1 MSTGT
6 PSSFVPAMD
15 SETAGQLEFAQ
26 ALELVSQRAVSE
38 AGAASV
44 RRRVPTA
51 SIDEVREELAA
62 VAELADLIDRG
73 EGLYPQSVADVR
85 PVLERLEIPGSVLEG
100 AQLSELGQVVQ
111 AIQTMVR
118 DLDGLRKH
126 GPRIHAL
133 VVEPP
138 PTTLTR
144 RLAAAID
151 VDGAVKDTASD
162 EVARTRRNI
171 RTTRDRLI
179 KLLDSLLKRFSS
191 AVSSD
196 AGMTMRSGRYV
207 IPVRRES
214 HSRVKGIVHGESGSG
229 ATWFIE
235 PEEAVTLGN
244 ELNACD
250 AAESRAV
257 LKVLRDL
264 TELVRP
270 HAEQILEGWNMCV
283 RVDDLYARARY
294 ALDVEAIVPALVEA
308 PAPLVIRL
316 GRHPLLLAE
325 LETVVPFD
333 LETENNERVIVVSG
347 PNTGGKTVLL
357 KAVGLINAMAQSGV
371 IPPVGAGT
379 TLPVFETIF
388 ADIGDH
394 QSISESLSTFGG
406 HIAALKAVLG
416 TADNRSL
423 VLLDE
428 FGTGTDP
435 SEGAALAG
443 AVLQTLCDRGCVAVA
458 TTHLSQLKQL
468 ASETEGAINASLQF
482 DPDRLEPTY
491 RVVKGIPGR
500 SYGLAIARRLGFPH
514 EVLMLAEELQPDAER
529 SLEAL
534 LAGVEERDKELT
546 AKSREVANA
555 SARIVAQRDGLDQLR
570 SELARRAAELDEK
583 ARDIELNG
591 RAEAR
596 RFLLDARK
604 RVEEALGVARAA
616 VSEATAKEARRL
628 VEEGARD
635 ERNALKRLEKEAR
648 KQGWTIRGP
657 DRKAKQQQ
665 ETSDVASRVKR
676 RTPPLLH
683 VTTRAAQTE
692 IDLRGMTADEAEEA
706 VLRAMDDAV
715 VADLDAVRIIHGKG
729 TGALRERVSQ
739 VLSQDTRVV
748 SFHTSPPHQGGWGVT
763 IAELNV

>member
-1 MSTGT
+1 
-6 PSSFVPAMD
+6 MD
-15 SETAGQLEFAQ
+15 SETAGQIEFAQ
-26 ALELVSQRAVSE
+26 ALELVSQRAVSA

-44 RRRVPTA
+44 RRRVPLA

-73 EGLYPQSVADVR
+73 DGIYPQSVPDVR
-85 PVLERLEIPGSVLEG
+85 PVLETLGIEGSVLEG
-100 AQLSELGQVVQ
+100 TQLSELGQVVQ
-111 AIQTMVR
+111 AIQTTVR
-118 DLDGLRKH
+118 DLEGLRKD

-133 VVEPP
+133 IVEAP
-138 PTTLTR
+138 PTTLTKR
-144 RLAAAID
+144 ITVAID
-151 VDGAVKDTASD
+151 VDGSVTDTASD
-162 EVARTRRNI
+162 EVAKSRRTL
-171 RTTRDRLI
+171 RTTRDRLV
-179 KLLDSLLKRFSS
+179 KLLESLIKRFASS
-191 AVSSD
+191 LSSRD
-196 AGMTMRSGRYV
+196 AGVTMRSGRYV

-244 ELNACD
+244 ELNACE

-264 TELVRP
+264 TELARP

-333 LETENNERVIVVSG
+333 LETEINERVVVVSG

-371 IPPVGAGT
+371 IPPVGEGT

-394 QSISESLSTFGG
+394 QSISESLSTFSG
-406 HIAALKAVLG
+406 HIAALKAVLE
-416 TADNRSL
+416 TADDRSL

-443 AVLQTLCDRGCVAVA
+443 AVLQTLCDRGCITVA

-468 ASETEGAINASLQF
+468 ASETTGAVNASVQF

-500 SYGLAIARRLGFPH
+500 SYGLAIAQRLGFPPQ
-514 EVLMLAEELQPDAER
+514 VLKLAEDLQPDSER
-529 SLEAL
+529 SMGAL
-534 LAGVEERDKELT
+534 LADLEDRDNQLT
-546 AKSREVANA
+546 TKAREVADA
-555 SARIVAQRDGLDQLR
+555 SARIEAERDGLDQLR
-570 SELARRAAELDEK
+570 RDLGRRAAEIDQQ
-583 ARDIELNG
+583 ARDIELHG

-628 VEEGARD
+628 VEEGVRD
-635 ERNALKRLEKEAR
+635 EGEALTKLEQVAR
-648 KQGWTIRGP
+648 KKGWKITSG
-657 DRKAKQQQ
+657 RKTEQPQQ
-665 ETSDVASRVKR
+665 TSDAVPRVRR

-683 VTTRAAQTE
+683 VSSRAAQTE
-692 IDLRGMTADEAEEA
+692 IDLRGMTAGEAEDA
-706 VLRAMDDAV
+706 VLRALDDAV
-715 VADLDAVRIIHGKG
+715 VADLGAVRIIHGKG
-729 TGALRERVSQ
+729 TGALRECVSQ
-739 VLSQDTRVV
+739 VLSRDARVV
-748 SFHTSPPHQGGWGVT
+748 SFHNSPPHQGGWGVT
-763 IAELNV
+763 IAEFKS